1 MEKVKRL
8 RTLAFENFKTLDKI
22 NWNYMK
28 YLFTPKTDVKLRPN
42 DILVKSNKTASSGEK
57 CLAVLSWN

>member
-22 NWNYMK
+22 NWNYKK
-28 YLFTPKTDVKLRPN
+28 YLFTPKTDVKLRSN

-57 CLAVLSWN
+57 SLAVLSWN

>member
-28 YLFTPKTDVKLRPN
+28 YLFTPKNDVKLRSN
-42 DILVKSNKTASSGEK
+42 DILVKSNKTACSGEK
-57 CLAVLSWN
+57 SLAVLSWN